1 MSKKIY
7 VLGSINYDVMI
18 ESERFPKIGE
28 TLKGYNY
35 KVAIGGKG
43 SNQAYVCAKLGA
55 EVSMIGQ
62 VGFDAHGVE
71 AIDILEKTNIDV
83 TSIKKTDK
91 AHTGVAVI
99 LSSSGDNS
107 IILDEGANGTV
118 SSELSNKAIQEAE
131 NGSILICQFEIPVN
145 TVLDAIKKAKSKNM
159 ITILNPAPAYQFD
172 KGFYQY
178 IDYLILNET
187 ETKILTDIYPNNESD
202 IIQLQKY
209 FSSVGANKVV
219 ITLGN
224 KGSIYIDPDKILKV
238 PPLVV
243 DTVDSTG
250 AGDTFIGTFAYYL
263 SKGEKI
269 EDIMKLSNIA
279 GALSCLKYGAKEGV
293 PSIQDIEL
301 RARR

>member
-1 MSKKIY
+1 MTKKIY

-35 KVAIGGKG
+35 IESVGGKG

-55 EVSMIGQ
+55 AVSMIGQ
-62 VGFDAHGVE
+62 VGFDEHGE
-71 AIDILEKTNIDV
+71 KAIEVLKKTSIDV
-83 TSIKKTDK
+83 TSIEKTDK
-91 AHTGVAVI
+91 THTGVAVI

-107 IILDEGANGTV
+107 IILDEGANGII
-118 SSELSNKAIQEAE
+118 SSKSISQALQKAER
-131 NGSILICQFEIPVN
+131 GSILICQFEIPVN

-172 KGFYQY
+172 EDFYQY

-187 ETKILTDIYPNNESD
+187 ETEILTGVFPNNKND

-209 FSSVGANKVV
+209 FSSIGANKVV
-219 ITLGN
+219 ITLGD
-224 KGSIYIDPDKILKV
+224 KGSIYIAFDKILKF
-238 PPLVV
+238 PPMAV

-269 EDIMKLSNIA
+269 EDIMQLANIA

-301 RARR
+301 KARS